1 MGPEGTVLEE
11 RKERLFDLGRVVVT
25 RAVMG
30 KMVADERF
38 AGLVFRS
45 LERHA
50 RGDWGDVVDSDK
62 IENEIS
68 LDHGERLFSAYS
80 DPEKKHPRL
89 WIVTERDRSST
100 TILFAED
107 Y

>member
-1 MGPEGTVLEE
+1 MEPEVGVLEE
-11 RKERLFDLGRVVVT
+11 RKERLFEMGRVVVT

-50 RGDWGDVVDSDK
+50 RGDWGNVVDSDK
-62 IENEIS
+62 IENELS
-68 LDHGERLFSAYS
+68 LDHGERLFSAYE
-80 DPEKKHPRL
+80 DPEKKHPRV
-89 WIVTERDRSST
+89 WIVTERDRSTT
-100 TILFAED
+100 TILFAEE

>member
-1 MGPEGTVLEE
+1 MGPEVGVLEE
-11 RKERLFDLGRVVVT
+11 RKERLFELGRVVVT
-25 RAVMG
+25 REVMG
-30 KMVADERF
+30 RMVADEKF
-38 AGLVFRS
+38 AGLVFQS

-50 RGDWGDVVDSDK
+50 RGDWGDVVDADK
-62 IENEIS
+62 IENELS
-68 LDHGERLFSAYS
+68 LDCGERLFSAYG
-80 DPEKKHPRL
+80 DPEKKHPRV